1 MINRVKKIVYM
12 GTPNYAEMILQKL
25 IDSDDIDVSLVL
37 TQPDRA
43 VGRKKILTPPSVKVL
58 ALENNIK
65 VLQPEKLKD
74 DGIYESI
81 LNEKPD
87 FIIVAA
93 FGQILPQSIL
103 DIAPCINLHASI
115 LPKYRGASPVQQSLL
130 NGDKYSGVT
139 AMLMELGL
147 DSGDI
152 LGYKYFEIP
161 KDMKVQGL
169 MHQLSLDA
177 CELTIDVIRNFD
189 NIEPIPQIKAISTH
203 CKKITKSDG
212 EILFDD
218 AYILYN
224 KYRAFEGWPTIYTS
238 NGLKIIDMNL
248 LDKNGEY
255 KNGEILEIDKKTIVI
270 GCEKGKV
277 EIRTLQPKSK
287 KPMDAKAYL
296 LGKELKVGDL
306 LV

>member
-1 MINRVKKIVYM
+1 MIHRVKKIVYM
-12 GTPNYAEMILQKL
+12 GTPNYAEMILQTL
-25 IDSDDIDVSLVL
+25 IDSDDIEVSLVL

-43 VGRKKILTPPSVKVL
+43 VGRKRILTAPSVKML
-58 ALENNIK
+58 ALKNNIK
-65 VLQPEKLKD
+65 VLQPEKLRD
-74 DGIYESI
+74 NGIYESI

-115 LPKYRGASPVQQSLL
+115 LPEYRGASPVQQSLL

-161 KDMKVQGL
+161 KDMKVKGL

-177 CELTIDVIRNFD
+177 CDLTIDIIRNF
-189 NIEPIPQIKAISTH
+189 NKIKPIPQIKAMATH
-203 CKKITKSDG
+203 CKKILKIDG
-212 EILFDD
+212 EISFDNSEK
-218 AYILYN
+218 LYN
-224 KYRAFEGWPTIYTS
+224 KYRAFEGWPDIYTS
-238 NGLKIIDMNL
+238 NGLKIIDMEL
-248 LDKNGEY
+248 LDRNGNY
-255 KNGEILEIDKKTIVI
+255 TNGKILEINKKSIII
-270 GCEKGKV
+270 GCKKGK
-277 EIRTLQPKSK
+277 IKIITLQPKSK

>member
-1 MINRVKKIVYM
+1 MSNKIKKIVYM

-25 IDSDDIDVSLVL
+25 IDSDDIEVSLVL

-43 VGRKKILTPPSVKVL
+43 VGRKRVLTSPPVKVL
-58 ALENNIK
+58 ALKNNIK
-65 VLQPEKLKD
+65 ILQPEKLKD
-74 DGIYESI
+74 NGVYETI
-81 LNEKPD
+81 ANKKPD
-87 FIIVAA
+87 LIIVAA

-130 NGDKYSGVT
+130 NNDEYSGVT

-152 LGYKYFEIP
+152 LGYKYFKIP
-161 KDMKVQGL
+161 KDMKVKDL
-169 MHQLSLDA
+169 MLQLSLDA
-177 CELTIDVIRNFD
+177 CELTIDIIKNFH
-189 NIEPIPQIKAISTH
+189 NINPIPQIEATATH
-203 CKKITKSDG
+203 CKKILKIDG
-212 EILFDD
+212 EIVFND
-218 AYILYN
+218 AQKLYN
-224 KYRAFEGWPTIYTS
+224 KYRAFEGWPDIYTS
-238 NGLKIIDMNL
+238 NGLKIIDMRI
-248 LDKNGEY
+248 LDIDGNY
-255 KNGEILEIDKKTIVI
+255 NSGEILEINRRSIII
-270 GCEKGKV
+270 GCEKGKI
-277 EIRTLQPKSK
+277 EIKTLQPKSK